1 MDRETS
7 SRPERRTALIAKELS
22 RYNIDIAALSVTRLA
37 DEGSV
42 AEPKGGYT
50 FLWKGK
56 DQDEKRIHGIGLAIR
71 SKLLQQLPDLP
82 TAINERLMK
91 LCFPLNTSRNITVI
105 SVYGPT
111 VTSSEEA
118 KETFYEGLNNLVKA
132 VPPGDTLILLV
143 DFNARVGTNYT
154 IWKSILGPH
163 DARDFRITRA
173 MRGAECWTDH
183 RLVRS
188 VVKLYI
194 GPTHRKKSKSVRPS
208 YNIAKHRH
216 PFHQDYLVS
225 SLDNKLTSHGP
236 FIGNPAQ
243 QWDQFNTMVKEAAQP
258 TLGPKKRVHQ
268 DWFDENDEAI
278 TQLLGEKQKAYLA
291 WQNDITSN
299 SRRDHFKHLQRCAQ
313 TGLHHMQDEWWNK
326 KADKVQLYADTI
338 TQGCSSVPSRQ
349 CMDHLDQAPPLFCQR
364 TAHC

>member
-7 SRPERRTALIAKELS
+7 SRPERRIALIAKELS

-37 DEGSV
+37 DERSV

-163 DARDFRITRA
+163 GTGNINSNGLLLLSLCADNNLTITHTLFR
-173 MRGAECWTDH
+173 
-183 RLVRS
+183 
-188 VVKLYI
+188 
-194 GPTHRKKSKSVRPS
+194 
-208 YNIAKHRH
+208 
-216 PFHQDYLVS
+216 Q
-225 SLDNKLTSHGP
+225 
-236 FIGNPAQ
+236 
-243 QWDQFNTMVKEAAQP
+243 
-258 TLGPKKRVHQ
+258 
-268 DWFDENDEAI
+268 
-278 TQLLGEKQKAYLA
+278 
-291 WQNDITSN
+291 
-299 SRRDHFKHLQRCAQ
+299 
-313 TGLHHMQDEWWNK
+313 
-326 KADKVQLYADTI
+326 ADKYKSTWMLPRSKQW
-338 TQGCSSVPSRQ
+338 
-349 CMDHLDQAPPLFCQR
+349 HLIDYVICHR
-364 TAHC
+364 R